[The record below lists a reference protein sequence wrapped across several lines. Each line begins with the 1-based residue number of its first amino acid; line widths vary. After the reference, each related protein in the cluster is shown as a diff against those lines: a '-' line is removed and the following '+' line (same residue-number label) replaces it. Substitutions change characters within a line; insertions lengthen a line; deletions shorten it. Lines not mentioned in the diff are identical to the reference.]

1 MIKGCQRKMIMI
13 RGTGGSIYETAYFVM
28 KPEGE
33 YSAFAE
39 GDMVKEALRIIGEN
53 IPRQKYCTVNKKSLF
68 CRLLAFLSGAVFGGG
83 IVGILWLILH

>member
-53 IPRQKYCTVNKKSLF
+53 IPRQKHCTVNKNSLF

>member
-33 YSAFAE
+33 YSAFDE

-53 IPRQKYCTVNKKSLF
+53 IPRQNHCTVNKKSLF
-68 CRLLAFLSGAVFGGG
+68 CRMLVFLSGAVFGGG
-83 IVGILWLILH
+83 AVGILWLILH